1 MAEAGVRTSRRSTS
15 PLLVAY
21 IAVLAGA
28 AAAVA
33 VALAAAGVAPPG
45 RPSWPALLVLG
56 ALLVAAEYLF
66 VRFRYR
72 GDVNALNLV
81 ESVLAPLLFAFPGP
95 VVVATVAAAQAV
107 GGMLRRNEP
116 VKAAFNVAQWS
127 LAAAVGATLVALLE
141 QGSGTTPENLAAML
155 VVLAVVGLVNQLAFA
170 TVLGF
175 VNRRPLPRLLQDIA
189 PIVLPGW
196 VLGWAVN
203 SLIGLLFVLAYAANP
218 VATLLFAVPL
228 VMLHLAYRGYAGARS
243 DRVRLTGLHRAARAL
258 AAPIDPGEAV
268 EAYLREVATCFEAAG
283 AALVLRTDAGL
294 LVHRLLVN
302 EGFSVEAQPH
312 GTVTLESALVGQ
324 PGPLRVTAGAGDPLA
339 DLLARSGRRD
349 CLSAPLVEEE
359 RITGAL
365 LVYDQAGL
373 EGFEA
378 GELAVLEALAR
389 ETVGTFAKGRLLAA
403 ILEERRK
410 LALIVHTTSDGI
422 LTLAEDG
429 TVLSWNPALERL
441 TGVPASEVVG
451 TSARLQAL
459 RPRREGGGAVDLSR
473 WAGGEPLPPSL
484 LLFDADGE
492 PHRLSCSYS
501 EAHDDEGGTRTL
513 VVVARDVTPAEEIEE
528 LRQEAGRLAE
538 AEAAQRMMVEQLR
551 QAFVPAPLEVDG
563 VQLGLSFLASDEEAP
578 TGGDLYDW
586 QRLPSGELHLAVIDV
601 MGHGVAATK
610 DALRVV
616 HALRLLSV
624 QECPLEELIVQADRL
639 LGMLHPD
646 LVATVVVARYRPSDG
661 RVRIAGGGHP
671 PALRITGDGEV
682 TLLGAPGGAIGWPGA
697 GSERIVET
705 RLADGDALVLYTD
718 GLVEAR
724 KDLLEGME
732 TLARNAGVLGSID
745 ADRLAVGLLERSLA
759 GAARRDDSLV
769 LVLRR
774 VPTAAVPDSMRWSA
788 PPDARRVAGIRREL
802 RAWLGA
808 RGVDGEAIDELV
820 VVAGELLANAVAAA
834 RSSVHLRAS
843 GGADRVVLEVED
855 DGRGHEHLASFG
867 HSLPTDAAER
877 GRGLFLVRQLVDDMA
892 VLSTSEGSVVT
903 VTRVLS
909 RVADRTPEGSSQ

>member
-1 MAEAGVRTSRRSTS
+1 MADAGERTSRRRTS
-15 PLLVAY
+15 PLLLAY
-21 IAVLAGA
+21 IAVLTGA

-33 VALAAAGVAPPG
+33 ASLAAVDVAPPG
-45 RPSWPALLVLG
+45 RTSWAALPVLA

-81 ESVLAPLLFAFPGP
+81 ESVLAPLLFAFPGA
-95 VVVATVAAAQAV
+95 VVVVTVAAAQVV
-107 GGMLRRNEP
+107 GGVLRRNEP
-116 VKAAFNVAQWS
+116 VKAMFNVAQWS
-127 LAAAVGATLVALLE
+127 LAAGVGAALLALLDR
-141 QGSGTTPENLAAML
+141 GSGAHPENLAAML
-155 VVLAVVGLVNQLAFA
+155 VVLAVVGAVNQLAFA

-175 VNRRPLPRLLQDIA
+175 VNRRPLPRLLQDVA

-196 VLGWAVN
+196 VLGWAIN
-203 SLIGLLFVLAYAANP
+203 SLIGLLFVLAYAAHP
-218 VATLLFAVPL
+218 IAALLFGVPL

-258 AAPIDPGEAV
+258 AAPIDPADAV
-268 EAYLREVATCFEAAG
+268 ESYLHEVAVCFEAAG
-283 AALVLRTDAGL
+283 AALVLRVDTGL
-294 LVHRLLVN
+294 LVHRLLVD
-302 EGFSVEAQPH
+302 EGFSVEVQPH
-312 GTVTLESALVGQ
+312 GTVTLESAVVGQ
-324 PGPLRVTAGAGDPLA
+324 LTPVRVTAGAGGPLG
-339 DLLARSGRRD
+339 DLLGRSGRRD
-349 CLSAPLVEEE
+349 CLSAPLMEDD

-389 ETVGTFAKGRLLAA
+389 ETVGTFAKGRLLGA

-429 TVLSWNPALERL
+429 TVLSWNPALAEI
-441 TGVPASEVVG
+441 TGMRAEEAVG
-451 TSARLQAL
+451 GSGQLAAL
-459 RPRREGGGAVDLSR
+459 RPRREGGDPVDLSK
-473 WAGGEPLPPSL
+473 WAAGEPLPPAL
-484 LLFDADGE
+484 VVDDAEGR
-492 PHRLSCSYS
+492 PRRLSCSYS
-501 EAHDDEGGTRTL
+501 EARDEEAGTRTL
-513 VVVARDVTPAEEIEE
+513 VVVARDVTSVEEIEE
-528 LRQEAGRLAE
+528 LRQEADRLAE

-551 QAFVPAPLEVDG
+551 QAFVPAPLEIDG
-563 VQLGLSFLASDEEAP
+563 VELGLSFLASDEEAP

-586 QRLPSGELHLAVIDV
+586 QLLPSGELHLAVIDV

-624 QECPLEELIVQADRL
+624 QECPLQELIGQADRV
-639 LGMLHPD
+639 LGTLHPD

-671 PALRITGDGEV
+671 PALRITRGGDV
-682 TLLGAPGGAIGWPGA
+682 ALLGAPGGAIGWPGA

-705 RLADGDALVLYTD
+705 QLEDGDALVLYTD

-724 KDLLEGME
+724 KDLLEGMD
-732 TLARNAGVLGSID
+732 TLARNAGVLGSVE
-745 ADRLAVGLLERSLA
+745 AGRLADELLERSLA

-774 VPTAAVPDSMRWSA
+774 VSVAAVPGSMRWSTE
-788 PPDARRVAGIRREL
+788 PDPRRVAGIRREL
-802 RAWLGA
+802 RGWLVA
-808 RGVDGEAIDELV
+808 RGVEPDAVDELV

-834 RSSVHLRAS
+834 RSTVHLRAS
-843 GGADRVVLEVED
+843 GGVDRVTIEVED
-855 DGRGHEHLASFG
+855 DGRGHEDLGSLGHALPADAS
-867 HSLPTDAAER
+867 ER
-877 GRGLFLVRQLVDDMA
+877 GRGLFLVRQLVDDVA

-903 VTRVLS
+903 ATRS
-909 RVADRTPEGSSQ
+909 IARDRAPEGSSQ